1 MREEINIF
9 FTSLMFYTRIPCPI
23 NIDHD
28 PDYINKATRYFPLIG
43 WIVGGISFVAF
54 WASSLL
60 FDTTISVV
68 FSLLIGVLTTGG
80 FHEDGLSDVADG
92 FGGGWT
98 KERILVIMKDSRVGA
113 FGVLATILLLLMK
126 YAGLTQLLTK
136 ASSSGMIVLALLFVA
151 YHSVSR
157 LAAISICFIS
167 EYAREDATSK
177 VKPIAKKHS
186 AVEIIGAFVFGLL
199 PLVVLSTYN
208 YYFLITIVPVALL
221 TVLSKRYFEKWLGGY
236 TGDCLGAVQQIA
248 ECICILSFIALW
260 KFM

>member
-9 FTSLMFYTRIPCPI
+9 FTSLMFYTRIPCPFT
-23 NIDHD
+23 IDHN

-54 WASSLL
+54 WLSSLL
-60 FDTTISVV
+60 FDTSISIV
-68 FSLLIGVLTTGG
+68 FSLLVGVLTTGA
-80 FHEDGLSDVADG
+80 FHEDGLSDMADG

-113 FGVLATILLLLMK
+113 FGVIALILLFLMK
-126 YAGLTQLLTK
+126 YAGLTQLFTL
-136 ASSSGMIVLALLFVA
+136 ASSKNLFLVALLFIA
-151 YHSVSR
+151 YHSLSR
-157 LAAISICFIS
+157 LCAISICFIS
-167 EYAREDATSK
+167 EYARDDATSK
-177 VKPIAKKHS
+177 VKPIAKAHG
-186 AVEIIGAFVFGLL
+186 AVEIMGAFVFGLI
-199 PLVVLSTYN
+199 PLALLAVYN
-208 YYFLITIVPVALL
+208 YYFCIVLLPLLLL

-236 TGDCLGAVQQIA
+236 TGDCLGAVQQVA